1 MLLLTMLSIF
11 SSVRNWTNLLGSPFV
26 QFLVSWIYV
35 GFGVGGIPK
44 PQNMESKLQ
53 KKAATNGI
61 QLPPRSLNIAPQK
74 LPGPNRKVVCQPPFS
89 GELLNFRGVY
99 FCRCFFVD
107 RFCTFVLVFFFSVRG
122 EAPIR
127 APSIYYLIAWL
138 FQASDGDI
146 RSSPHIYIYMY
157 TYAHVNMYIN
167 YSSVRGYVAWRRL
180 KAWDSSWESCHV
192 CLFFSATTR
201 QASWFLLIAVE
212 KQMGKEKTASRIRQS
227 ILEVQ

>member
-1 MLLLTMLSIF
+1 MDTLQIMTNHTTVISFQCYCWQCYLSLVLSEIGRICLGLHLFNFWWAEFMLG
-11 SSVRNWTNLLGSPFV
+11 LGLGEFPSPRI
-26 QFLVSWIYV
+26 WKANY
-35 GFGVGGIPK
+35 K
-44 PQNMESKLQ
+44 KRLQ
-53 KKAATNGI
+53 QNGI

-146 RSSPHIYIYMY
+146 RSSPHIY
-157 TYAHVNMYIN
+157 VYICT
-167 YSSVRGYVAWRRL
+167 RKYVYKL
-180 KAWDSSWESCHV
+180 
-192 CLFFSATTR
+192 
-201 QASWFLLIAVE
+201 
-212 KQMGKEKTASRIRQS
+212 
-227 ILEVQ
+227 